1 MTTIHN
7 INGKYRAITKGAPDV
22 LLDRCTRFYNNGN
35 ISDLSF
41 SKRNSLKKRNED
53 LANRAL
59 RIIAVAY
66 IDLDILP
73 KNLDDN
79 FIENNLIFVG
89 FIGMIDPPRE
99 GVKESIKRHRSPF
112 FSNSFFHWIDALGSA
127 SLLFEKICST
137 GFSPTMLCSS
147 GFAEL

>member
-1 MTTIHN
+1 M
-7 INGKYRAITKGAPDV
+7 
-22 LLDRCTRFYNNGN
+22 
-35 ISDLSF
+35 
-41 SKRNSLKKRNED
+41 KKRNED

-59 RIIAVAY
+59 RIIAGAY

-99 GVKESIKRHRSPF
+99 GVKESIKSCKEAG
-112 FSNSFFHWIDALGSA
+112 I
-127 SLLFEKICST
+127 KIA
-137 GFSPTMLCSS
+137 MIQVIM
-147 GFAEL
+147 